1 MELLN
6 QFDVQNPDHVSVIT
20 KEGKLTVSILKDG
33 SSVTLGFPVK
43 SAWLDTTPRP
53 PLQQS
58 APREEAVK
66 SQATNLVIKK
76 KVRISPAGN
85 PKLSLEDARS
95 IKEMLADTTLVS
107 AFRSKQ
113 QAYEAIGRKFG
124 VSHHT
129 ISNIHKGIAWR
140 HA

>member
-58 APREEAVK
+58 APREKAVK

-76 KVRISPAGN
+76 KVRISFIAKKHRKGRAPKRLAKFAAKVRAGKVRRN
-85 PKLSLEDARS
+85 RKGR
-95 IKEMLADTTLVS
+95 I
-107 AFRSKQ
+107 
-113 QAYEAIGRKFG
+113 IGFLR
-124 VSHHT
+124 
-129 ISNIHKGIAWR
+129 
-140 HA
+140 

>member
-33 SSVTLGFPVK
+33 SSVTLGFPIK

-58 APREEAVK
+58 VPREEAVK
-66 SQATNLVIKK
+66 SQVTNLVVKK
-76 KVRISPAGN
+76 KIRFTPPGN
-85 PKLSLEDARS
+85 PKLTLEAAKT
-95 IKEMLADTTLVS
+95 IKEMLADNSVIST
-107 AFRSKQ
+107 FKSKQ
-113 QAYEAIGRKFG
+113 QAYEAIGKKFG